1 MKLNYKKSLK
11 FVTLLIS
18 SLLIASVSAATY
30 MYMYV
35 ESGQISI
42 TTGGLKW
49 LKGPDANVG
58 TTITGNTVT
67 GLSLNVLNGTEQFFN
82 LTLYVKNTDSG
93 TPHTFSINVT
103 SSTGATSDFDYM
115 YLKLYDNS
123 TNSYKNQIN
132 LLTSGSMVS
141 GLTINGNE
149 VWRVS
154 FYTKAKSTV
163 ISGTVTF
170 TVKITYT

>member
-1 MKLNYKKSLK
+1 MNINYKKSLK
-11 FVTLLIS
+11 LITLLIS
-18 SLLIASVSAATY
+18 SILIASVSAATY
-30 MYMYV
+30 TYMYV
-35 ESGQISI
+35 QSGQISI

-49 LKGPDANVG
+49 FKGSDANVG

-82 LTLYVKNTDSG
+82 LTLYIKNTDAT

-103 SSTGATSDFDYM
+103 SSSGATTYFDYM

-123 TNSYKNQIN
+123 TNAYKNQVN
-132 LLTSGSMVS
+132 LLNLGSSQS

-154 FYTKAKSTV
+154 FYTQAKAAYT
-163 ISGTVTF
+163 SGTVTF